1 MTNPGTTDAPLDL
14 LAIAPHPDDAELLC
28 GGALAKS
35 AALGRRVGIL
45 DLTRGETGTKGT
57 PEVRGSEAARAAEI
71 LGAVVRENADL
82 PDAGLH
88 NTDATRGRLVA
99 VLRRLRPRA
108 VILPFP
114 RGRHPDH
121 RVAAELGRDACF
133 LAGLANYGDE
143 ALRALPAHR
152 PTKVV
157 HALAYREDAVKP
169 TFVVGLTER
178 EFALKLEAIRCY
190 ASQFEGVTKAGELF
204 PTGQPLLE
212 LVVSQ
217 GRHYGSLVRRPYGE
231 PFWTEETLEVEDVSS
246 LGVFSL

>member
-1 MTNPGTTDAPLDL
+1 MTSPGATDAPLDL

-28 GGALAKS
+28 GGALARS

-45 DLTRGETGTKGT
+45 DLTRGETGTRGT
-57 PEVRGSEAARAAEI
+57 AEIRAAEAARAASV
-71 LGAVVRENADL
+71 LGVAVRENAGL
-82 PDAGLH
+82 ADAGLH

-99 VLRRLRPRA
+99 AIRRLRPRA

-121 RVAAELGRDACF
+121 RVSAELGRDACF

-152 PTKVV
+152 PLKVV
-157 HALAYREDAVKP
+157 HALAYREDGVRP
-169 TFVVGLTER
+169 SFVVGLTAE
-178 EFALKLEAIRCY
+178 EFGRKLAAIRCY

-212 LVVSQ
+212 LVESQ

-231 PFWTEETLEVEDVSS
+231 PFWTEETLEVEEISS

>member
-1 MTNPGTTDAPLDL
+1 MTDAPLDL

-28 GGALAKS
+28 GGGLARS

-57 PEVRGSEAARAAEI
+57 PEIRADEAARAARV
-71 LGAVVRENADL
+71 LGVVVRENAGL

-88 NTDATRGRLVA
+88 NTDAARGRLVA
-99 VLRRLRPRA
+99 AIRRLRPRA

-121 RVAAELGRDACF
+121 RVSAELGRDACF

-143 ALRALPAHR
+143 ALRALAPHR
-152 PTKVV
+152 PEKVV

-169 TFVVGLTER
+169 SFVVGLTEE

-217 GRHYGSLVRRPYGE
+217 GRHYGSLVRRPFGE
-231 PFWTEETLEVEDVSS
+231 PYWMEETLEVDDISA